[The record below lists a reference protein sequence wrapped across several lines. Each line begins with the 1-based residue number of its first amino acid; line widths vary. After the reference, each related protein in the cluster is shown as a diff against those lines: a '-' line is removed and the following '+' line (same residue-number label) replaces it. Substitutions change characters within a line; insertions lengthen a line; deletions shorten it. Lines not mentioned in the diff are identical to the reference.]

1 MIYIQKNEEPKWL
14 SLYKKNN
21 PTATY
26 DTESFNSL
34 KNELRKELLKEQHY
48 LCAYCCSRIGIENS
62 HNEHIEPRNPKDGIS
77 RKSLAYSNII
87 ASCNN
92 TNTCGRR
99 KKNEYNPEKF
109 ISPLNPK
116 CEDIF
121 TYYPDGIV
129 EGDQYTIDLLNLNAY
144 ELREARKAVYRT
156 IMALDL
162 DIETIEL
169 IYSKNSEQLQSYY
182 NVIKWFIKVRRGK
195 LPD

>member
-14 SLYKKNN
+14 YLYKKNN

-34 KNELRKELLKEQHY
+34 KNEY
-48 LCAYCCSRIGIENS
+48 DS
-62 HNEHIEPRNPKDGIS
+62 
-77 RKSLAYSNII
+77 
-87 ASCNN
+87 
-92 TNTCGRR
+92 
-99 KKNEYNPEKF
+99 EKF

-144 ELREARKAVYRT
+144 ELREARKAVYKT
-156 IMALDL
+156 IMNL

-169 IYSKNSEQLQSYY
+169 IYSKNNEQLPPYY

-195 LPD
+195 LSD